1 MDGLEAVELKFSE
14 VLEDNE
20 TVRIDSEYFRKALI
34 DFYKT
39 ISDFEKLGSFV
50 KSGYRVVY
58 ENTKILDIPKADEHL
73 YTRFLQASD
82 LLTPEIII
90 DNIGFVDNSDWER
103 YPKGRI
109 EKGELLIEVKGKA
122 EKVAI
127 VYDDVPER
135 TLVSGSLFKLKVNNK
150 ISREYLLA
158 FLLCKYGAMFKDRSK
173 TNLLISYISKPDLYN
188 IPIPTV
194 SKEFQNE
201 ISKLIKQSHI
211 VLEESKTL
219 YKEAENLLLKELGL
233 VGYEPSVQNI
243 ATKSFKESFGVS
255 GRLDSE
261 YYQPKYDEIENIIS
275 KKDCFTYIKDEFK
288 HVKKSFDK
296 SKDGYNYIEIGN
308 VNVSDGT
315 NVFNYV
321 ETQALPANAKINV
334 KNGDL
339 LVSTVR
345 PYRGAVTIINTDED
359 DLIVS
364 GAFTVLR
371 KKENSNINT
380 QVLQVMLR
388 TNIYR
393 ELLLKYNVGTQYP
406 VIKDEDVLNLMI
418 PNIEDSIQLM
428 VEEKIKKSFELKE
441 ESKKLLD
448 LAKRAVEVAIE
459 KSEDE
464 AMKVIDSPKEQK
476 EEMLR
481 KYL

>member
-1 MDGLEAVELKFSE
+1 MLDGLEAVELKLSE

-20 TVRIDSEYFRKALI
+20 TLRIDSEYFKKSLI
-34 DFYKT
+34 DFYKN

-58 ENTKILDIPKADEHL
+58 ENTKILNISKEDEHL

-82 LLTPEIII
+82 LLTPEIIM

-127 VYDDVPER
+127 VYDDIPEKI
-135 TLVSGSLFKLKVNNK
+135 LVSGSLFKLKVNNK
-150 ISREYLLA
+150 ILREYLLA
-158 FLLCKYGAMFKDRSK
+158 FLLCKYGSMFKDRSK

-188 IPIPTV
+188 IPIPSV
-194 SKEFQNE
+194 SNKFQNE

-211 VLEESKTL
+211 VLKESKIL
-219 YKEAENLLLKELGL
+219 YKEAEELLLKELDL
-233 VGYEPSVQNI
+233 LNFAPSDENI
-243 ATKSFKESFGVS
+243 SIKSFKDSFMQT

-261 YYQPKYDEIENIIS
+261 YYQTKYDEIEKIIS
-275 KKDCFTYIKDEFK
+275 EQRSFTYIKNEFNHIK
-288 HVKKSFDK
+288 TSFDK
-296 SKDGYNYIEIGN
+296 SKNGYNYIEIGN

-321 ETQALPANAKINV
+321 ETQVLPANAKINV

-345 PYRGAVTIINTDED
+345 PYRGAVTIIDTSEN

-371 KKENSNINT
+371 KKENSKINT
-380 QVLQVMLR
+380 QVLQVLLR
-388 TNIYR
+388 TNIYK
-393 ELLLKYNVGTQYP
+393 ELLLKYNVGTSYP
-406 VIKDEDVLNLMI
+406 VIKDDDVLNLVI
-418 PNIEDSIQLM
+418 PIIDISIQNRI
-428 VEEKIKKSFELKE
+428 EEKIKKSFLLKE
-441 ESKKLLD
+441 ESKRLLD
-448 LAKRAVEVAIE
+448 LAKKAVEIAIE
-459 KSEDE
+459 KDE
-464 AMKVIDSPKEQK
+464 NEAVEFINEQI
-476 EEMLR
+476 
-481 KYL
+481 